1 MYDAISI
8 IKTRL
13 KEINLKNTKRP
24 LVISIEG
31 GEGAGKSTIIEKIAD
46 FLSEKHLAFIITREP
61 GGVRISEKIRN
72 IILEKTFTEMDPRTE
87 ALLFAAA
94 RRQHLVEKVLP
105 ALNEGKIVIF
115 DRFVDSSLVYQGYVR
130 GIGVSEVYDINQFA
144 IEGFLPDLT
153 LYLDVDP
160 SEGLK
165 RISINPEREINKLD
179 LEGLI
184 FHQKVQE
191 GYLKLLETYPERI
204 VKIDANDILENV
216 LIAVIKEI
224 EQRL

>member
-1 MYDAISI
+1 MNNI
-8 IKTRL
+8 
-13 KEINLKNTKRP
+13 ERP

-31 GEGAGKSTIIEKIAD
+31 GEGAGKSTIIDEIAKYFIEKNLD
-46 FLSEKHLAFIITREP
+46 FIVTREP
-61 GGVRISEKIRN
+61 GGVRIAEMIRN
-72 IILEKTFTEMDPRTE
+72 IILEKTYTEMDPRTE

-105 ALNEGKIVIF
+105 ALREGKIVIF

-130 GIGVSEVYDINQFA
+130 GIGVEAVYDINQFA

-160 SEGLK
+160 SVGLN
-165 RISINPEREINKLD
+165 RIAINPNREINKLD
-179 LEGLI
+179 LEGLH

-191 GYLKLLETYPERI
+191 GYLMLFKAFPERI
-204 VKIDANDILENV
+204 VKINANDTLENV
-216 LIAVIKEI
+216 LITVIKEI

>member
-1 MYDAISI
+1 MQYRVNN
-8 IKTRL
+8 KTRL
-13 KEINLKNTKRP
+13 KENNLKNIKRP

-46 FLSEKHLAFIITREP
+46 FFSEKHLDFIITREP

-94 RRQHLVEKVLP
+94 RRQHLIEKVLP
-105 ALNEGKIVIF
+105 ALNSGKIVIF

-130 GIGVSEVYDINQFA
+130 GIGVEAVYEINQFA

-160 SEGLK
+160 AAGLK
-165 RISINPEREINKLD
+165 RISINPDREINKLD
-179 LEGLI
+179 LEGLL

-191 GYLKLLETYPERI
+191 GYLKLYEAYPERI

-216 LIAVIKEI
+216 LNAVIKEI

>member
-1 MYDAISI
+1 MQYRVNN
-8 IKTRL
+8 KTRL
-13 KEINLKNTKRP
+13 KENNLKNIKRP

-46 FLSEKHLAFIITREP
+46 FFSEKHLDFIITREP

-94 RRQHLVEKVLP
+94 RRQHFIEKVLP
-105 ALNEGKIVIF
+105 ALNSGKIVIF

-130 GIGVSEVYDINQFA
+130 GIGVEAVYEINQFA

-160 SEGLK
+160 AAGLK
-165 RISINPEREINKLD
+165 RISINPDREINKLD
-179 LEGLI
+179 LEGLL

-191 GYLKLLETYPERI
+191 GYLKLYEAYPERI

-216 LIAVIKEI
+216 LNAVIKEI

>member
-1 MYDAISI
+1 MMLFPQLRQDF
-8 IKTRL
+8 
-13 KEINLKNTKRP
+13 KEINLKNKKRP

-31 GEGAGKSTIIEKIAD
+31 GEGAGKSTIIEKIAE
-46 FLSEKHLAFIITREP
+46 FLSGKHLAYIITREP

-179 LEGLI
+179 LEGLT

-216 LIAVIKEI
+216 LTAVIKEI

>member
-1 MYDAISI
+1 M
-8 IKTRL
+8 TN
-13 KEINLKNTKRP
+13 KERP
-24 LVISIEG
+24 FVISIEG

-46 FLSEKHLAFIITREP
+46 FFSEKHLDFIITREP
-61 GGVRISEKIRN
+61 GGVRISEKIRE
-72 IILEKTFTEMDPRTE
+72 IILEKTFTEMDTRTE

-105 ALNEGKIVIF
+105 ALELGKIVIF

-130 GIGVSEVYDINQFA
+130 GIGVEEVYDINQFA

-153 LYLDVDP
+153 LYLDVNP

-165 RISINPEREINKLD
+165 RISINPNREINKLD
-179 LEGLI
+179 LEGLT

-204 VKIDANDILENV
+204 VKIDANDSLENV
-216 LIAVIKEI
+216 LNAVIKEI